1 MLRRLGFALLLAS
14 LALLI
19 ASSALAIPVAR
30 MQLWSE
36 PGDPIGEGRTFD
48 VIYETDLG
56 GDAYNVSP
64 DPTVLQLLFRAP
76 IGSDLG
82 ALLQLAAGPPGT
94 PLVPGFYGDTF
105 HNRTNGPMLILEL
118 ENRTFGSHLTGEF
131 TLFEYVRSGFPLSKM
146 VLEFTQYANH
156 SPAALRGRIEFD
168 AAGLTNIP
176 EPSAAFLMLLG
187 LAGLSR
193 RRQST

>member
-1 MLRRLGFALLLAS
+1 MLRRLGFALLLTS

-36 PGDPIGEGRTFD
+36 PGDPIGERQTFD
-48 VIYETDLG
+48 VIHETDLG
-56 GDAYNVSP
+56 
-64 DPTVLQLLFRAP
+64 
-76 IGSDLG
+76 
-82 ALLQLAAGPPGT
+82 
-94 PLVPGFYGDTF
+94 
-105 HNRTNGPMLILEL
+105 E
-118 ENRTFGSHLTGEF
+118 GEF

-168 AAGLTNIP
+168 AAGLINIP
-176 EPSAAFLMLLG
+176 EPSAALLMLLG
-187 LAGLSR
+187 LAGLSGR
-193 RRQST
+193 RRST